1 MADDRAK
8 AAAATLQ
15 ALEETEKN
23 GKLVGYQKK
32 TDKLDE
38 TDNMAKTATPSGNDG
53 VHGGVWPTPS
63 QIVGK
68 HRSGAAYHPDE
79 TKGNSGGKSSASS
92 IRSSTNSGTERK
104 TDGGPDAE
112 DAVSEGEDSKDSL
125 DDDDI
130 RAAIDAASH
139 TTPGLKMRFLAAFSC
154 LAKQ

>member
-15 ALEETEKN
+15 ALEEAEKN

-38 TDNMAKTATPSGNDG
+38 TDTMAKIATPSGNDG

-63 QIVGK
+63 QIAGR
-68 HRSGAAYHPDE
+68 HRSSAAYHPYE
-79 TKGNSGGKSSASS
+79 TKGNSGGKGSASL
-92 IRSSTNSGTERK
+92 RSSTNSGPERK
-104 TDGGPDAE
+104 TGGGPDAG
-112 DAVSEGEDSKDSL
+112 DALSEGEDFKDSL

-139 TTPGLKMRFLAAFSC
+139 TTPTKTDARTDDA
-154 LAKQ
+154 